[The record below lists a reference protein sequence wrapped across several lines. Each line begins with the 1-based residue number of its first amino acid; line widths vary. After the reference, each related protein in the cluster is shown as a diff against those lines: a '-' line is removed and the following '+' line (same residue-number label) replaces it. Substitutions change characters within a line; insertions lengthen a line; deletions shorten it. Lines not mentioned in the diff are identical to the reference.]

1 MIFVLDKR
9 KRPLMACS
17 EKRARQLLARG
28 RARVARRAPFTIR
41 LVDRT
46 VEESRLQ
53 SARVKLDPGSR
64 TTGIALVREEERI
77 DRESG
82 EIRRVAHVLWTGELA
97 HRGQAIRDRL
107 AARRAFRRRRRTAN
121 LRHRAPQFDNRTRPG
136 VWLAPSLRHRIE
148 TTTAWV
154 TRLRRWAPI
163 SAISM
168 ELVRFDTQAMENPEI
183 SGIQY
188 QQGTLAGCEVRE
200 YVLEKWRRCCAY
212 CDAQH
217 LPLEIEHIVP
227 KSKGGSDRVSNL
239 TLACRSCNQRKG
251 SQSIE
256 DFLAQDQ
263 ERLKRIL
270 AQARAPLKDAAAVN
284 ATRWSL
290 FETLKATGLPV
301 ETGSG
306 GRTKW
311 NRSRLG
317 IPKTHALDAAC
328 VGDVDRIEGWQMP
341 ALTIKATGR
350 GSYCRTR
357 LTRHGFPRG
366 YLMRCKR
373 VRGFQTGDLVKSKV
387 PTGKKAGTYVG
398 RVAVRAS
405 GSFNIQTPLGVN
417 QGIPARH
424 CALLQRADGYAYSLR
439 PRATPTL
446 HEERRFLSG
455 LNAGVSAPEIGG

>member
-1 MIFVLDKR
+1 MVFVLDKR
-9 KRPLMACS
+9 KRPLMPCS
-17 EKRARQLLARG
+17 EKQARQLLARG

-53 SARVKLDPGSR
+53 PAGVKLDPGSK
-64 TTGIALVREEERI
+64 TTGIALVRAEGRI

-82 EIRRVAHVLWTGELA
+82 EIRRVAHVLWMGELA

-107 AARRAFRRRRRTAN
+107 TARGAFRRRRRTAN
-121 LRHRAPQFDNRTRPG
+121 LRHRAPRFDNRTRPG
-136 VWLAPSLRHRIE
+136 GWLAPSLRHRIE
-148 TTTAWV
+148 TTAAWV
-154 TRLRRWAPI
+154 ARLQRWAPVT
-163 SAISM
+163 AISM
-168 ELVRFDTQAMENPEI
+168 ELVRFDTQLMQNPEI

-188 QQGTLAGCEVRE
+188 QQGTLAGYEVRE
-200 YVLEKWRRCCAY
+200 YVLEKWGRCCAY
-212 CDAQH
+212 CDARDV
-217 LPLEIEHIVP
+217 PLEIEHIVP

-239 TLACRSCNQRKG
+239 TLACRPCNQRKG

-270 AQARAPLKDAAAVN
+270 AQDRAPLKDAAAVN

-290 FETLKATGLPV
+290 LEALKATGLPV

-317 IPKTHALDAAC
+317 IPKTHALDAVC

-350 GSYCRTR
+350 GRYSRTR

-366 YLMRCKR
+366 CLMRCKR
-373 VRGFQTGDLVKSKV
+373 VWGFQTGDLVRATV
-387 PTGKKAGTYVG
+387 PAGKKVGVYIG

-405 GSFNIQTPLGVN
+405 GSFNVQTLQEVV
-417 QGIPARH
+417 QGIHARH
-424 CALLQRADGYAYSLR
+424 CSLLQRADGYGYSLQPMAVST
-439 PRATPTL
+439 PR
-446 HEERRFLSG
+446 EERRFLSG
-455 LNAGVSAPEIGG
+455 LNAGVSVPEIG

>member
-1 MIFVLDKR
+1 MLWALFAVGIFAAFAIWPKRTSPRGKSGKGKDVARPLRGSWVVKEEQGRRLWAEELKERVLDAAALV
-9 KRPLMACS
+9 PFGTGV
-17 EKRARQLLARG
+17 LLPDAECQHTKIVG
-28 RARVARRAPFTIR
+28 
-41 LVDRT
+41 
-46 VEESRLQ
+46 
-53 SARVKLDPGSR
+53 
-64 TTGIALVREEERI
+64 TTG
-77 DRESG
+77 SG
-82 EIRRVAHVLWTGELA
+82 KST
-97 HRGQAIRDRL
+97 AIKHML
-107 AARRAFRRRRRTAN
+107 AAVERR
-121 LRHRAPQFDNRTRPG
+121 Q
-136 VWLAPSLRHRIE
+136 E
-148 TTTAWV
+148 
-154 TRLRRWAPI
+154 
-163 SAISM
+163 
-168 ELVRFDTQAMENPEI
+168 
-183 SGIQY
+183 
-188 QQGTLAGCEVRE
+188 
-200 YVLEKWRRCCAY
+200 
-212 CDAQH
+212 
-217 LPLEIEHIVP
+217 
-227 KSKGGSDRVSNL
+227 
-239 TLACRSCNQRKG
+239 QR
-251 SQSIE
+251 
-256 DFLAQDQ
+256 
-263 ERLKRIL
+263 
-270 AQARAPLKDAAAVN
+270 AVN

-290 FETLKATGLPV
+290 LEALKATGLPV

-311 NRSRLG
+311 NRARLG

-366 YLMRCKR
+366 CLMRCKR

-424 CALLQRADGYAYSLR
+424 CSLLQRANGYAYSLR

>member
-1 MIFVLDKR
+1 MRSFVLGKSGEA
-9 KRPLMACS
+9 LMPCHPA
-17 EKRARQLLARG
+17 RARQLLRDG
-28 RARVARRAPFTIR
+28 RAVVHRRLPFVIR
-41 LVDRT
+41 LKDRKDG
-46 VEESRLQ
+46 VVQ
-53 SARVKLDPGSR
+53 PVRVKLDPGSR
-64 TTGIALVREEERI
+64 TTGIALVREEEHV

-82 EIRRVAHVLWTGELA
+82 EVRRSAHVLWMGELA

-107 AARRAFRRRRRTAN
+107 TARRAFRRRRRTAN
-121 LRHRAPQFDNRTRPG
+121 LRHRAPRFDNRTRPAG
-136 VWLAPSLRHRIE
+136 WLAPSLRHRIE
-148 TTTAWV
+148 TTAAWV
-154 TRLRRWAPI
+154 ARLQRWAPVT
-163 SAISM
+163 AISM
-168 ELVRFDTQAMENPEI
+168 ELVRFDTQLMQNPEI

-188 QQGTLAGCEVRE
+188 QQGTLAGYEVRE
-200 YVLEKWRRCCAY
+200 YVLEKWGRCCAY
-212 CDAQH
+212 CDARDV
-217 LPLEIEHIVP
+217 PLEIEHIVP
-227 KSKGGSDRVSNL
+227 KSKGGSDRVANL
-239 TLACRSCNQRKG
+239 TLACRPCNQRKG

-270 AQARAPLKDAAAVN
+270 AQAKAPLKDAAAVN

-290 FETLKATGLPV
+290 LEALKATGLPV

-341 ALTIKATGR
+341 ALSIKATGR

-373 VRGFQTGDLVKSKV
+373 VWGFQTGDLVRATV
-387 PTGKKAGTYVG
+387 PAGKKVGVYIG

-405 GSFNIQTPLGVN
+405 GSFNVQTPQEVV
-417 QGIPARH
+417 QGIHARH
-424 CALLQRADGYAYSLR
+424 CALLQRADGYGYSLQPMAVST
-439 PRATPTL
+439 PR
-446 HEERRFLSG
+446 EERRFLSG
-455 LNAGVSAPEIGG
+455 LNAEVSAPEIG